1 MSSFTLKQI
10 FEDEKI
16 LRSCVEQCM
25 IHDKHNRFKRIL
37 SKYSGV
43 KHCHKRY
50 FRILVNTFDNLN
62 QNDLVCYILKKYENG
77 NVNAEQ
83 KRLIKI
89 YKIGRSLFKLI
100 PRANLIE
107 DLPLCLYPEFVISS
121 IKTDDKPIDNI
132 VHFQIVNLETNNE
145 NQKPHYLNKNK
156 SSLEHNNFES
166 VHIDMDKNS
175 SEIVIKDSK
184 FVKQPPQIEEHISV
198 VQKNYDNLQMPTET
212 FTNRVFK
219 NKFIKAEERRKVENN

>member
-1 MSSFTLKQI
+1 M
-10 FEDEKI
+10 
-16 LRSCVEQCM
+16 
-25 IHDKHNRFKRIL
+25 
-37 SKYSGV
+37 
-43 KHCHKRY
+43 
-50 FRILVNTFDNLN
+50 VNTFDNLN

-132 VHFQIVNLETNNE
+132 VHFQIVNLEMNNE